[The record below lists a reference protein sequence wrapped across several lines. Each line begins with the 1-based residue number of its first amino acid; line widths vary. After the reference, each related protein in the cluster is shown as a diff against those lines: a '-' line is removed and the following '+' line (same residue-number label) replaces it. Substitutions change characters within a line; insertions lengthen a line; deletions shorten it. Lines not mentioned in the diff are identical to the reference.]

1 MKLHELFVA
10 LGEESFRGQ
19 LRGISMGTLRTY
31 KFYERLKTRLHLG
44 KLNTESLRL
53 SAPKTFARLQEGEE
67 DLALEI
73 SQCILIS
80 NMGMIVEILDFLQVP
95 HQDGFF
101 AEGMKPA
108 EHLTGD
114 WQARAFAEFKEKH
127 PVPVLVLYLN
137 YLAHEMDPETPVFQP
152 VAA

>member
-19 LRGISMGTLRTY
+19 LRGISLGTLKTY
-31 KFYERLKTRLHLG
+31 KFYERLRVRLRVA
-44 KLNTESLRL
+44 KLNTEALRL
-53 SAPKTFARLQEGEE
+53 AAPKAFARLQEGDE

-80 NMGMIVEILDFLQVP
+80 NMKLIIDVLNFLGVP
-95 HQDGFF
+95 HNDGFF
-101 AEGMKPA
+101 AEGANPA

-114 WQARAFAEFKEKH
+114 WQARAYSEFKEKCSE
-127 PVPVLVLYLN
+127 PVLLLYLN
-137 YLAHEMDPETPVFQP
+137 YLAHEINAESPVFQP
-152 VAA
+152 A